1 MYFENSS
8 IVSVCFFSSVLY
20 AVGQL
25 QPHLGHAYTVKLEKL
40 CLFPRRLMP

>member
-8 IVSVCFFSSVLY
+8 IVSVCFLSVLY
-20 AVGQL
+20 VVGQL

-40 CLFPRRLMP
+40 CLFPRSLMP